1 MAYQKNGYWY
11 YSVREGQHVRTVYI
25 GKDAL
30 GLVAACDN
38 ERQQERTLDRVR
50 LQALAIQEGCGDKAI
65 DAIQAQ
71 LKSFTDNAL
80 TASGW
85 HKHSGTW
92 RKKRKKRQ

>member
-38 ERQQERTLDRVR
+38 ERQQERALERVR
-50 LQALAIQEGCGDKAI
+50 LQALAIQEGCGDKAV

-71 LKSFTDNAL
+71 LNAIQSEVL

-85 HKHSGTW
+85 HKVNGTW
-92 RKKRKKRQ
+92 RKKRQ